1 MDRLVPTENRLSF
14 LIVCSDLR
22 LLRILTK
29 NSIWSLRK
37 FLLEKKKS
45 MEVWFLHN
53 GFSKRS
59 IFKVDQKNL
68 PNAGGYKAQWIIN
81 VSLREVILETCF
93 CSSELQEYLWVW
105 LALGRRERW
114 TQRQQRQSSDSFWKL
129 KLGFWSTIR
138 IRIPPWAAQTKP
150 RSKEN

>member
-1 MDRLVPTENRLSF
+1 MDRLVPSENRLSF

-68 PNAGGYKAQWIIN
+68 PNAGGYKAQ
-81 VSLREVILETCF
+81 
-93 CSSELQEYLWVW
+93 
-105 LALGRRERW
+105 
-114 TQRQQRQSSDSFWKL
+114 
-129 KLGFWSTIR
+129 
-138 IRIPPWAAQTKP
+138 
-150 RSKEN
+150 